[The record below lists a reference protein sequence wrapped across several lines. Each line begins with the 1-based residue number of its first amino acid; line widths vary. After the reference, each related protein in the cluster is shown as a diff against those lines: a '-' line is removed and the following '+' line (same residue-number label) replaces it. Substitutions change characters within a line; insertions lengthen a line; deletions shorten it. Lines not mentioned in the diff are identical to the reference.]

1 MTVSIQDLMKTEHY
15 HPSLNSAI
23 FDGPLRIYFA
33 QSQESLALKIYFQLQ
48 KVIDKYGH
56 HQQNSNWYFVILIY
70 PSRSIF
76 KEQSPSA
83 SVNFQVL
90 NFQAD
95 RVILTH
101 GELQDAE
108 RLDLE
113 SSLQTLLDQSHR
125 LHETENTFAI

>member
-56 HQQNSNWYFVILIY
+56 QQNPNWYFVILIY

-76 KEQSPSA
+76 NEQSPSA
-83 SVNFQVL
+83 SLNFQVL

-95 RVILTH
+95 SVILTH
-101 GELQDAE
+101 GELQNDE
-108 RLDLE
+108 LLDLE
-113 SSLQTLLDQSHR
+113 SSLKTLLDQSHR